1 MKTPLWFPQSFFA
14 RTLWMVLIV
23 VLFSKV
29 LTLVYLMT
37 NEDVLVDRQYSH
49 GAALTLRA
57 YWAADLED
65 RDRIGRAAGLQ
76 LVAEQNVPRSEYHW
90 PYTEIFQRQMRD
102 ELGDDT
108 EVRVR
113 IQPSTA
119 IWVRAPSLGPDW
131 VQVPLYAYPLR
142 GQRIWSVLGWFLG
155 IGLLSTGAAWIFV
168 SQLNLPLKRLVF
180 AARQIGKGRRVR
192 LPIGDTP
199 SEMTEVYRAFN
210 QMAEDVEQAGREREL
225 MLAGVS
231 HDLRTPLTRLRLSLE
246 LMGDHNDLTDAMVRD
261 IEDMDAIL
269 DQFLAFIRDGRD
281 ESVEE
286 VDLSDLVREV
296 AAPYNQNEEKVRLR
310 LEPIPPF
317 PLRRVSMK
325 RLLNKLIWNA
335 LNHAGSGVEVA
346 AYVSG
351 DTSAPYVVLSVM
363 DRGAGIDP
371 SELEAIF
378 NPFTRGDRARGGK
391 GTGLG
396 LAIVKRIAS
405 MHGGNVE
412 LRNRSG
418 GGLEARVRL
427 PLGLML
433 PRDAV

>member
-1 MKTPLWFPQSFFA
+1 
-14 RTLWMVLIV
+14 
-23 VLFSKV
+23 
-29 LTLVYLMT
+29 
-37 NEDVLVDRQYSH
+37 VLVDRQYSH

-119 IWVRAPSLGPDW
+119 IWVRAPNLGPDW

-192 LPIGDTP
+192 LPISDTP

-246 LMGDHNDLTDAMVRD
+246 LMASDDELT
-261 IEDMDAIL
+261 EDMIRDVEDMNAIL
-269 DQFLAFIRDGRD
+269 DQFLAFVRDGSD
-281 ESVEE
+281 EPVETT
-286 VDLSDLVREV
+286 DLAELIREV
-296 AAPYNQNEEKVRLR
+296 VAPYNQQQETVRLCV
-310 LEPIPPF
+310 EPMPPF
-317 PLRRVSMK
+317 ALRRVSIK
-325 RLLNKLIWNA
+325 RLLVNLIENA
-335 LNHAGSGVEVA
+335 LRYAGGGVEVA

-351 DTSAPYVVLSVM
+351 DQHAPYVVLSVL
-363 DRGAGIDP
+363 DRGPGVDP
-371 SELEAIF
+371 AELEGIF
-378 NPFTRGDRARGGK
+378 NPFIRGDRARGGQ
-391 GTGLG
+391 GAGLG

-405 MHGGNVE
+405 QHGGVVE
-412 LRNRSG
+412 LRNREG
-418 GGLEARVRL
+418 GGLEARVSL
-427 PLGLML
+427 PLGLLL
-433 PRDAV
+433 PRDAVQGKPAE